1 MPKET
6 SSGEMQ
12 WPGTAQAAVSSPGFP
27 PSPGFPEASPAKDP
41 GLLHEPSSGGMQQ
54 PGTAQDE
61 PLESTG
67 GANWHALPEAGSSSS
82 EESSAEESLPARPST
97 MLPEEAESG
106 LHEPPNPMAARGS
119 SSIPEAKDSA
129 KESGPFDWPGTSQ
142 AAADGF
148 QPSFGFSDN
157 WPNQESSSGM
167 AWPDLTSSMA
177 GFASS
182 FPSSPGFPDA
192 PKQESTSGGMQ
203 WPDTSANS
211 QEGQSLKWPSSSMPS
226 SSPQEATTGA
236 ANGHAETS
244 DKVESQ
250 GPTLPRQR
258 EPPETPPKV
267 QPKFADDEEGE
278 MPSWWPKGA

>member
-1 MPKET
+1 MNANVGCCQDSGVPKEP
-6 SSGEMQ
+6 SSGGMQ
-12 WPGTAQAAVSSPGFP
+12 WPGTAQAATTSPGFA

-67 GANWHALPEAGSSSS
+67 GANWRALPEAGSSSS

-97 MLPEEAESG
+97 MLPEEVRFLPVTAIHRAE
-106 LHEPPNPMAARGS
+106 GS
-119 SSIPEAKDSA
+119 SSIPEAKESA
-129 KESGPFDWPGTSQ
+129 MKSGALDWPGTSQ
-142 AAADGF
+142 AAAD
-148 QPSFGFSDN
+148 SF
-157 WPNQESSSGM
+157 QESSSGM

-211 QEGQSLKWPSSSMPS
+211 QEGQSLKWPSS
-226 SSPQEATTGA
+226 EWRAT
-236 ANGHAETS
+236 S
-244 DKVESQ
+244 
-250 GPTLPRQR
+250 GPRGSNNWCCQWACR
-258 EPPETPPKV
+258 NK
-267 QPKFADDEEGE
+267 
-278 MPSWWPKGA
+278 